1 MKSMTGYGEGSENI
15 KGAKVTVQI
24 RSVNHRHLDLQV
36 RAPREFLSVEEDI
49 RKSVR
54 EKISRGRIELFV
66 NRHAAKGQ
74 SRKLEM
80 DEALV
85 GQYIAGV
92 SQLKKKFKLA
102 GDIGVALLSTI
113 PDLFQLREVEINVAD
128 ERLAVLK
135 ALGGALKKLE
145 QSRQR
150 EGAHLRADMESQ
162 IVELRKIAA
171 EIEER
176 AAENGVRLQT
186 STDPHSDERADR
198 GSVENSNVTVKGD
211 TFKGDINEEIVR
223 LKTHVVALAR
233 VVREREPVGKRID
246 FMLQEV
252 NRELNTISSKVA
264 YLAVTQLV
272 LQGKERVEKIREQT
286 QNVE

>member
-1 MKSMTGYGEGSENI
+1 MKSMTGYGEASQNI

-36 RAPREFLSVEEDI
+36 RAPRELLSVEEEI
-49 RKSVR
+49 RKVVR
-54 EKISRGRIELFV
+54 EKISRGRIDLFV
-66 NRHAAKGQ
+66 NRYAAKGQ

-102 GDIGVALLSTI
+102 GEIGVSLLSTI
-113 PDLFQLREVEINVAD
+113 PELFQLREVEVNVAE

-145 QSRQR
+145 QSRER

-162 IVELRKIAA
+162 IDELRKVAVQ
-171 EIEER
+171 IEAR
-176 AAENGVRLQT
+176 AAENGIRPQKN
-186 STDPHSDERADR
+186 ADAHDDR
-198 GSVENSNVTVKGD
+198 SLAENSGVM
-211 TFKGDINEEIVR
+211 FKGDINEEIVR
-223 LKTHVVALAR
+223 LKTHVVALAK

-264 YLAVTQLV
+264 YMPVTQLV
-272 LQGKERVEKIREQT
+272 LKGKERVEKVREQT

>member
-1 MKSMTGYGEGSENI
+1 MKSMTGYGEASQNI
-15 KGAKVTVQI
+15 KGTKVTVQI

-36 RAPREFLSVEEDI
+36 RAPREYLSFEEDV
-49 RKSVR
+49 RKRVR
-54 EKISRGRIELFV
+54 EKISRGRIDLYV
-66 NRHAAKGQ
+66 NRYAAKGQ

-92 SQLKKKFKLA
+92 SQLKKKYKLA
-102 GDIGVALLSTI
+102 GEIGVALLSTI
-113 PDLFQLREVEINVAD
+113 PDVFHVREVEIDSAN
-128 ERLAVLK
+128 ERDAVLK
-135 ALGGALKKLE
+135 ALSVALKKLE
-145 QSRQR
+145 QSRER

-162 IVELRKIAA
+162 IGHLREVASGLEA
-171 EIEER
+171 R
-176 AAENGVRLQT
+176 AAENGIRLQ
-186 STDPHSDERADR
+186 R
-198 GSVENSNVTVKGD
+198 GAPANGESGEAGDKEAGEISNI
-211 TFKGDINEEIVR
+211 TFKGDINEELVR

-252 NRELNTISSKVA
+252 NRELNTITSKVP
-264 YLAVTQLV
+264 YMPVTQLV

-286 QNVE
+286 QNIE

>member
-1 MKSMTGYGEGSENI
+1 MKSMTGYGEGSQNI

-36 RAPREFLSVEEDI
+36 RAPREFLSFEEEI
-49 RKSVR
+49 RKLVR

-66 NRHAAKGQ
+66 NRYAAKGQ

-92 SQLKKKFKLA
+92 SQLKKKYKLT
-102 GDIGVALLSTI
+102 GDIGVSLLSTI
-113 PDLFQLREVEINVAD
+113 PDVFHVREIEIDSAN
-128 ERLAVLK
+128 ERQAVLK
-135 ALGGALKKLE
+135 ALTVALNKLE

-150 EGAHLRADMESQ
+150 EGAHLRADVESQ
-162 IVELRKIAA
+162 IGHLRQIATGLEA
-171 EIEER
+171 R
-176 AAENGVRLQT
+176 AAENGVRAQRSLAG
-186 STDPHSDERADR
+186 EGENGVGADK
-198 GSVENSNVTVKGD
+198 ETAEIANVV
-211 TFKGDINEEIVR
+211 FKGDINEELVR
-223 LKTHVVALAR
+223 LKTHVMALAK

-252 NRELNTISSKVA
+252 NRELNTISSKVP
-264 YLAVTQLV
+264 YLPVTQLV
-272 LQGKERVEKIREQT
+272 LQGKERVEKIREQS
-286 QNVE
+286 QNIE

>member
-1 MKSMTGYGEGSENI
+1 MKSMTGYGEASQNI
-15 KGAKVTVQI
+15 KGARVTVQI

-36 RAPREFLSVEEDI
+36 RAPRELLSVEEEI
-49 RKSVR
+49 RKAVR
-54 EKISRGRIELFV
+54 EKISRGRIDLFV
-66 NRHAAKGQ
+66 NRYTAKGQ

-102 GDIGVALLSTI
+102 GDIGVSLLSTI
-113 PDLFQLREVEINVAD
+113 PELFQLREVEINVAE

-145 QSRQR
+145 QSRER

-162 IVELRKIAA
+162 IDHLGKIAA
-171 EIEER
+171 QIEER
-176 AAENGVRLQT
+176 AAENGVRPQK
-186 STDPHSDERADR
+186 SGDAQSDERADR
-198 GSVENSNVTVKGD
+198 ESGENSNVM
-211 TFKGDINEEIVR
+211 FKGDINEEIIR
-223 LKTHVVALAR
+223 LRTHVVALAK

-264 YLAVTQLV
+264 HMPVTQLV